1 MHNNE
6 RTLSMHYDHHPGFVF
21 LKGTTPILVS
31 APHAVVHE
39 RDNKLKYAEPETA
52 QLAQDLHAHH
62 HVSAIWKTDHDMHDA
77 NSEDTSYFRDT
88 IVDFIEKEHIICGID
103 LHQCSPQRE
112 QDLIIGTGKG
122 KNVFYDD
129 YYATTIETINKSYH
143 LNIVIDEIFPALGNN
158 RVSTDV
164 SSRTRIPYL
173 QVEINS
179 KLLLQ
184 EEQYGVILSFLA
196 DFISCLEK

>member
-1 MHNNE
+1 MH
-6 RTLSMHYDHHPGFVF
+6 HDHHPGFIF

-52 QLAQDLHAHH
+52 QLAQDLHDHH
-62 HVSAIWKTDHDMHDA
+62 HVSAIWKTDHDTHDA
-77 NSEDTSYFRDT
+77 NSEYTSYFRDS
-88 IVDFIEKEHIICGID
+88 IVDFIKEEHIICGID

-122 KNVFYDD
+122 KNVLYND
-129 YYATTIETINKSYH
+129 YYVTIIETINKSYH
-143 LNIVIDEIFPALGNN
+143 FNIVIDEIFPALGNN

-164 SSRTRIPYL
+164 STRTETPYL

-184 EEQYGVILSFLA
+184 EEQYGIVLSFLA
-196 DFISCLEK
+196 DFISCLENKE